1 MNPKKSDKVKVFIK
15 PNIQI
20 NGVVESWTKK
30 KIVLKTTMEVVVIPN
45 PSDILYYTILQTL
58 QKPIEDLSIEER
70 IKIDT
75 KKLVDLRLEES
86 KLDRESISNNLR
98 DLTFKD
104 IGDSSYGV
112 PNISKIKVPK

>member
-1 MNPKKSDKVKVFIK
+1 MNPKKSDKVKVFVK
-15 PNIQI
+15 PNIQLF
-20 NGVVESWTKK
+20 GVVESWTKK
-30 KIVLKTTMEVVVIPN
+30 KIVLRTPTETVVIPN

-70 IKIDT
+70 IRIDT

-86 KLDRESISNNLR
+86 KLDRESISNNLK

-104 IGDSSYGV
+104 VGEASYGV
-112 PNISKIKVPK
+112 PNISKIKIPK